1 MHVEL
6 CAIENHFL
14 VVFKVIDPVLSGFF
28 HFCGHIGDNILRLLL
43 HLASSCRFRLILE
56 DALSWCVFW
65 LSLGGARWLKIDSF
79 RSTNNFD
86 DSLELNGLI
95 SRVIVVQVIE
105 QADETP
111 FIDLVAQ
118 VTQALQEFVLD
129 DPVLPT
135 HEHLL
140 ETFSDW
146 FINTVSQFDQCL
158 IDEILLLH
166 LIADE
171 IDD

>member
-1 MHVEL
+1 M
-6 CAIENHFL
+6 
-14 VVFKVIDPVLSGFF
+14 
-28 HFCGHIGDNILRLLL
+28 
-43 HLASSCRFRLILE
+43 
-56 DALSWCVFW
+56 
-65 LSLGGARWLKIDSF
+65 KIDSF

-146 FINTVSQFDQCL
+146 FINTVSQLDQCL